1 MVSVRLGVT
10 AEDQGP
16 AIGGGKLYV
25 EHLDGGKLIEHRTRS
40 QPTRHRLK
48 PRAQRDVQAIG
59 HEGDK
64 DVRFD
69 ALLELVVNRPQLEIV
84 F

>member
-1 MVSVRLGVT
+1 VSRLGVT
-10 AEDQGP
+10 AEDQDP

-48 PRAQRDVQAIG
+48 LRACRGSDITIDSA
-59 HEGDK
+59 EK
-64 DVRFD
+64 
-69 ALLELVVNRPQLEIV
+69 V
-84 F
+84 FCQK